1 MFFFEGAM
9 RELLLKIK
17 IIDAQKKTIMTR
29 TKPTW
34 NVKKLNIYLFKLF
47 NDDQTT
53 FREDYFN

>member
-1 MFFFEGAM
+1 MTFFMLILFFFEGAM

-34 NVKKLNIYLFKLF
+34 NVKKLNTYLFK
-47 NDDQTT
+47 
-53 FREDYFN
+53 